1 MIPRSGPKSVGPTV
15 HDAPRHFAARWARL
29 ISRHSLRTM
38 VLWGLVALI
47 VLTAGGTAL
56 IYRAIA
62 LGSRTSERVART
74 SEIRTQAAILVRA
87 IEAAQSGERGF
98 VLTGNERFLDPYS
111 VSLTTVPRAAS
122 NLVAQLA
129 GDPPQIER
137 VRLLERLFL
146 RWRVDVAQQEISAR
160 RAAPV
165 GYAAAARSAAAEA
178 ARLRTTVGGY
188 ATSRGAD
195 TLQAVRD
202 QAAALRDHLMALFGM
217 TPPGVASRGGSEAS
231 ALLEAIASAQSG
243 TPPDRLVI
251 ASVAVERMARQQAVT
266 AETAEATVVAF
277 ITGRKSQTAADT
289 IRGVYDAFAGEE
301 DARLEAEVARGRAA
315 TRLAEAVAIAI
326 PLTLVVM
333 LLIAFYQASG
343 ATGAIER
350 IIDASRGLAAGDL
363 GRRVSVQR
371 DDEIGQLGLAFND
384 MAEQIAIRDRRSAL
398 LREMSE
404 MLEASASVDD
414 ALSVV
419 SRYIDEMFPGGF
431 GAVYLVGA
439 SPDALEM
446 AASWGEDRR
455 HPLSTGFA
463 ADDCWALRR
472 NAPHAVDVQH
482 GGVPCRHT
490 ASPSPAATLCLP
502 LTAQGDTLGT
512 VLLAGDAAQPSGAAE
527 WAASI
532 ASEPVVALARAAGDR
547 AALAIANLR
556 LRESLRAQSIRDPL
570 TGVYNRRYLEETLER
585 EIRRAD
591 RADHPLG
598 LIMFDIDGFKRLND
612 TFGHEAGDAYLRELG
627 TLLRERFRRDD
638 VVCRYGGDEFVVVLP
653 EATLDATLE
662 RARLL
667 GDVVEKMN
675 VTHRGQALGTT
686 TLSLGVAGFP
696 AHGTTGEALLRGADA
711 ALYRAKQNGRARA
724 ELAAA

>member
-1 MIPRSGPKSVGPTV
+1 MVPRRGPKSLGTAVQDV
-15 HDAPRHFAARWARL
+15 PRRFAALRARL

-38 VLWGLVALI
+38 VLWGLIALI
-47 VLTAGGTAL
+47 LLTAGGTAL

-62 LGSRTSERVART
+62 LASRTSERVART
-74 SEIRTQAAILVRA
+74 SEIRTQAATLLRA
-87 IEAAQSGERGF
+87 IEEAQSGERGF
-98 VLTGNERFLDPYS
+98 VLTGNERFLDPYTI
-111 VSLTTVPRAAS
+111 SLTTVPRAAS

-146 RWRVDVAQQEISAR
+146 RWRFDVAQQEIMAR

-165 GYAAAARSAAAEA
+165 GYATAARSAAVEA
-178 ARLRTTVGGY
+178 AHLRTTVAGY
-188 ATSRGAD
+188 AALRGAD
-195 TLQAVRD
+195 TLQAARD
-202 QAAALRDHLMALFGM
+202 QASALRDHLTALLGM
-217 TPPGVASRGGSEAS
+217 TPPGLGAAASHAPM
-231 ALLEAIASAQSG
+231 LLEGIVSAQPD
-243 TPPDRLVI
+243 TPPDRLVP

-266 AETAEATVVAF
+266 ADTAEAAVVTF
-277 ITGRKSQTAADT
+277 ITGRKSQAAADT

-301 DARLEAEVARGRAA
+301 DARLGAEVAQGRAA
-315 TRLAEAVAIAI
+315 TRLAEAVAIGI
-326 PLTLVVM
+326 PLTLVLM
-333 LLIAFYQASG
+333 LLIGFYQASG
-343 ATGAIER
+343 ATGAIEG

-371 DDEIGQLGLAFND
+371 ADEIGQLALAFNE

-419 SRYIDEMFPGGF
+419 SRYMHEIFPGGF

-439 SPDALEM
+439 SPDTLDM

-455 HPLSTGFA
+455 HPLPTGFA
-463 ADDCWALRR
+463 TGDCWALRR
-472 NAPHAVDVQH
+472 NAPHAVDVRH

-490 ASPSPAATLCLP
+490 ASPPPATLCLP

-512 VLLAGDAAQPSGAAE
+512 VLLAADAAEPSGAAE

-532 ASEPVVALARAAGDR
+532 SSEPIVALARAAGDR

-556 LRESLRAQSIRDPL
+556 LHESLRAQSIRDPL

-585 EIRRAD
+585 EIRRAE
-591 RADHPLG
+591 RAHHPVG

-627 TLLRERFRRDD
+627 ALLRERFRRDD

-653 EATLDATLE
+653 EATLEATLE

-667 GDVVEKMN
+667 GDGVGKMS
-675 VTHRGQALGTT
+675 VTHRGQPLGTT